1 MLPLINIGLRA
12 ARIASEQLVRS
23 MERLDLIHEE
33 GQELDVHLRK
43 QCEGAERTIAYEIH
57 KAHPEQGV
65 TGSIAG
71 EMNAPAEAPS
81 KAWRISA
88 IDGLDQ
94 YAHSL
99 PMFTLTMACYE
110 EGKLAHSIIICPS
123 SGEEFCASKGRG
135 AQLNGRRIRAS
146 KRATLKGAQ
155 IFGGGNQNREDLT
168 DFDRGQAISRNLFSQ
183 GATNYAQLSNN
194 MALAY
199 TAAGRLDALW
209 HSSLDDTADAGL
221 LLILEAGGLAAD
233 FTGGAALNK
242 GELVCANP
250 KLLKLMLKTVH
261 SA

>member
-23 MERLDLIHEE
+23 MERLDFLHEE
-33 GQELDVHLRK
+33 GQEIDAHIRK

-65 TGSIAG
+65 IGAVAG
-71 EMNAPAEAPS
+71 EMNPPAEAPS
-81 KAWRISA
+81 KVWRISA
-88 IDGLDQ
+88 IDGLEQ

-110 EGKLAHSIIICPS
+110 DGKVAHSIIICPS

-135 AQLNGRRIRAS
+135 AQLNGRRIRVS
-146 KRATLKGAQ
+146 KRATLDGAQ

-183 GATNYAQLSNN
+183 GASNYAQLSNN

-221 LLILEAGGLAAD
+221 LLLLEAGALAAD
-233 FTGGAALNK
+233 FTGGTPLNK
-242 GELVCANP
+242 GELVCANS
-250 KLLKLMLKTVH
+250 KLLKLMLKAVH

>member
-1 MLPLINIGLRA
+1 MYAIISDGCQQYR
-12 ARIASEQLVRS
+12 V
-23 MERLDLIHEE
+23 EE
-33 GQELDVHLRK
+33 GQELDSHLRK

-65 TGSIAG
+65 IGAVAG
-71 EMNAPAEAPS
+71 EMNMPDEAPN
-81 KAWRISA
+81 KVWRISA
-88 IDGLDQ
+88 IDGLNQ
-94 YAHSL
+94 YVHSL

-110 EGKLAHSIIICPS
+110 DGKLAHSIIICPS

-146 KRATLKGAQ
+146 KRATLNGAQ
-155 IFGGGNQNREDLT
+155 VFGGSNENREDLS
-168 DFDRGQAISRNLFSQ
+168 DFDRGQAITRNLFSQ
-183 GATNYAQLSNN
+183 GATNYSQLSNN

-209 HSSLDDTADAGL
+209 HSNLDETADAGL
-221 LLILEAGGLAAD
+221 LLTLEAGALAAD
-233 FTGGAALNK
+233 FTGGTALNN

-250 KLLKLMLKTVH
+250 KLLKLMLKAVH